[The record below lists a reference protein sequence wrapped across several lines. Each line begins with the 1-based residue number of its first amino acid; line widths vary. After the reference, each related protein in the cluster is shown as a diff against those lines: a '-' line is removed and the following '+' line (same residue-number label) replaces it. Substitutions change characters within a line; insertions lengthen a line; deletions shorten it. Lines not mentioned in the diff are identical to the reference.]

1 MDDAAMIRT
10 TESFD
15 DAYRDLDARPDGEIL
30 DRLLGAQERALA
42 AVRAALPE
50 IEAAAGAVAAR
61 MRANPDGRLIYCG
74 AGTSARLGVQD
85 GVELVPTYG
94 WPHARLGW
102 LVAGGLS
109 ALTRTAEGAE
119 DDADHAAR
127 EVAELAVGP
136 GDAVIALSA
145 SGVTPY
151 TLAACRAARSAGA
164 LTVGIANNTAS
175 ALADAA
181 EFPITADSG
190 PEAIA
195 GSTRMSAGTA
205 QKVVLNLLSTLAM
218 IRLGRVYGGLMVDV
232 IASSEKLRE
241 RAVRIVTEAAG
252 TDEATARAAL
262 AATGGAAK
270 PAILVARGLDAAAAE
285 QLLDAQG
292 GDLRRALATLTAR
305 D

>member
-1 MDDAAMIRT
+1 MIRT

-30 DRLLGAQERALA
+30 DRLIGAQERALA

-50 IEAAAGAVAAR
+50 IEAAAGAVAGR
-61 MRANPDGRLIYCG
+61 MRANPEGRLIYCG

-119 DDADHAAR
+119 DDADQAAR
-127 EVAELAVGP
+127 EVAEMAVGP

-151 TLAACRAARSAGA
+151 TLAACRAAREAGA
-164 LTVGIANNTAS
+164 LTVGIANNPGS
-175 ALADAA
+175 ALAGAA

-190 PEAIA
+190 PEAIG

-232 IASSEKLRE
+232 IASSDKLRE

-292 GDLRRALATLTAR
+292 GDLRRALAALATQG
-305 D
+305 